1 MFAFE
6 VVFGFACAAVFGFVV
21 AVDFE
26 TQSRFGQ
33 ILLPYEGGRQRGVED
48 SQDFPS
54 PS

>member
-6 VVFGFACAAVFGFVV
+6 VVFGFACAAVFEFVF

-26 TQSRFGQ
+26 CRSAR
-33 ILLPYEGGRQRGVED
+33 ILPPYEGGRQRGVEH
-48 SQDFPS
+48 SQQFPT